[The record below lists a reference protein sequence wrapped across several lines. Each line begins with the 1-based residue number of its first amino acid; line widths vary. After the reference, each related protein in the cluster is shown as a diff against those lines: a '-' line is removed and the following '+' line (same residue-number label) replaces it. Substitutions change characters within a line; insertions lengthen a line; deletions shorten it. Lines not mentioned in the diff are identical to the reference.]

1 MDLPSRLDLFAVGR
15 QYVVE
20 RANKIDPKQIDVQ
33 GSDVNVFVGSTSVV
47 AFEIVKQLAYSV
59 NRLLLDGAEDEDLD
73 RFAWDRYQTARFG
86 ASPAVGTVQFS
97 RVSAT
102 VGAGSILVGTKVTTN
117 DGIEYVTTSTAAFSG
132 TDLTSSADVQA
143 VQAGRDFQVGANQI
157 RRIPPQAPANVP
169 FDPTLTVNNPVAT
182 AGGAD
187 REQDEDFRNRVR
199 DFWLTA
205 RRGTLKAIE
214 LGARQVPGVVSAQAS
229 EVTTVGSTPARVVIL
244 YVADGS
250 GVSNQALANRVSTSL
265 GEYRAAGIAVIVVTS
280 QPEIV
285 DVVLRLAFEAN
296 VDTVSLTQAV
306 LSAVVGFINSIPVN
320 NPLRIAD
327 LQAVLARFRSDG
339 LVVTTDPTTPA
350 NSTIVAPVGDV
361 IPDAGK
367 TIRTT
372 SQNVT
377 LAA

>member
-1 MDLPSRLDLFAVGR
+1 
-15 QYVVE
+15 
-20 RANKIDPKQIDVQ
+20 
-33 GSDVNVFVGSTSVV
+33 
-47 AFEIVKQLAYSV
+47 
-59 NRLLLDGAEDEDLD
+59 
-73 RFAWDRYQTARFG
+73 
-86 ASPAVGTVQFS
+86 
-97 RVSAT
+97 
-102 VGAGSILVGTKVTTN
+102 
-117 DGIEYVTTSTAAFSG
+117 
-132 TDLTSSADVQA
+132 
-143 VQAGRDFQVGANQI
+143 VGANQI

>member
-1 MDLPSRLDLFAVGR
+1 
-15 QYVVE
+15 
-20 RANKIDPKQIDVQ
+20 
-33 GSDVNVFVGSTSVV
+33 
-47 AFEIVKQLAYSV
+47 
-59 NRLLLDGAEDEDLD
+59 
-73 RFAWDRYQTARFG
+73 
-86 ASPAVGTVQFS
+86 
-97 RVSAT
+97 